1 MCSLP
6 VTPIEERF
14 AIEGQVVT
22 SFSGVVSRL
31 AAAYPSLAVVDVER
45 VVLREWDAFSAGRP
59 VVVPVGVEEG
69 AAEMLAVEASAQI
82 DG

>member
-1 MCSLP
+1 MCSHP
-6 VTPIEERF
+6 VTPTEERF

-22 SFSGVVSRL
+22 SFSGVVARL
-31 AAAYPSLAVVDVER
+31 SAAHPSLA
-45 VVLREWDAFSAGRP
+45 
-59 VVVPVGVEEG
+59 VEEG

>member
-6 VTPIEERF
+6 VTPTEERF
-14 AIEGQVVT
+14 TIEGQVVT

-31 AAAYPSLAVVDVER
+31 AAAHPSLAVVDIER
-45 VVLREWDAFSAGRP
+45 VVLREWEAFSASRP
-59 VVVPVGVEEG
+59 VVVPIGVEEG
-69 AAEMLAVEASAQI
+69 AAEMLAVETSAQI

>member
-6 VTPIEERF
+6 VTPTEERF

-31 AAAYPSLAVVDVER
+31 AAANPSIAVTEVER

-59 VVVPVGVEEG
+59 VVVPIGVEEG
-69 AAEMLAVEASAQI
+69 AAEMLAIEASAEI
-82 DG
+82 DR